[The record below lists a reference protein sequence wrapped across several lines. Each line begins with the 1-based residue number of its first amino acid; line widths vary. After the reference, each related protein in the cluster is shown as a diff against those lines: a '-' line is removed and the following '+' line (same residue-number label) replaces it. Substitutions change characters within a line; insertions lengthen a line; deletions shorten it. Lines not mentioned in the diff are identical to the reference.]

1 MVPGAVVFSE
11 MRSPQPGILDPSRS
25 HWPGARNWACSVF
38 REEAFNLRKVSR
50 WVHLHSQD
58 GILDSQSSPELQ
70 MTTPPEKPDPKMK
83 SGSLPPALRSGLSIA
98 LFLFLVV
105 LVSYLSLNFLL
116 ALVDKLS

>member
-1 MVPGAVVFSE
+1 
-11 MRSPQPGILDPSRS
+11 
-25 HWPGARNWACSVF
+25 
-38 REEAFNLRKVSR
+38 
-50 WVHLHSQD
+50 
-58 GILDSQSSPELQ
+58 

-98 LFLFLVV
+98 LFLFLLV

>member
-1 MVPGAVVFSE
+1 MY
-11 MRSPQPGILDPSRS
+11 Q
-25 HWPGARNWACSVF
+25 
-38 REEAFNLRKVSR
+38 AFNLRKVSR

-83 SGSLPPALRSGLSIA
+83 SGSLRSGLSIA
-98 LFLFLVV
+98 LFLFLLV

-116 ALVDKLS
+116 ALVDKLR